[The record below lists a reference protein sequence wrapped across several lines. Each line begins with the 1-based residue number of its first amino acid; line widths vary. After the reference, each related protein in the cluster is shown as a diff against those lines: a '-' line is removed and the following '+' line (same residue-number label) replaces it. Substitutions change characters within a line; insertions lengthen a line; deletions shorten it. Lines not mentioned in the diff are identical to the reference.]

1 MSGVMQTLRGNGG
14 RKEALAD
21 NSPASV
27 EAVDKGSDVRLDQTR
42 RGVEAVV
49 SDVEGKTEVSAV
61 LDVERREPSLGVNG
75 GVVSNFHVREVA
87 GPAGVGSGDA
97 TGEQEVTEGGVE
109 ALGEANSLVMSSSRS
124 LNGDPNGGEGDSD
137 ELGQEDATAVRANS
151 TGVAFI
157 PNHVQKE
164 VLEDLAGV
172 RRTSDGNADDS
183 SSELVSENQD
193 VIEAIVVVANRVQV
207 DSDNVPRVVAVA
219 CEVEFAG
226 RHATDLGTR
235 TSVAVAHVL
244 LNITVKARPKVET
257 RDGANCTVDP
267 LMAIE
272 IVVRVKSPGAKRVR
286 QDNAVAS
293 GGARANVRANVQANE
308 DAVNKAV
315 ARTGGAEGR
324 VQGGRVGVAG
334 GEEVG
339 RPIEQIGVDVA
350 ELSAGALGGDDITK
364 RGRARQDSGAGR
376 RTARTVVEGGMR
388 TKGGVGGRGGRRLG
402 GKARCSGQAGGDGE
416 TDLRAEPATG
426 DNVPAESGRGGVQAV
441 GEGEGETAG
450 QIKER

>member
-1 MSGVMQTLRGNGG
+1 MQTLRGNGG
-14 RKEALAD
+14 REEALAD

-42 RGVEAVV
+42 RGVEAVM
-49 SDVEGKTEVSAV
+49 SDVESKTEVSAV
-61 LDVERREPSLGVNG
+61 LNVERREPSLGVNG

-87 GPAGVGSGDA
+87 GPARVGSGDA

-124 LNGDPNGGEGDSD
+124 LDGDPNSGEGDSD
-137 ELGQEDATAVRANS
+137 ELRQEDATAVRANS
-151 TGVAFI
+151 TGVALI

-164 VLEDLAGV
+164 ELEDLTRVGRA
-172 RRTSDGNADDS
+172 SDGNADDGS
-183 SSELVSENQD
+183 GELVGENQN
-193 VIEAIVVVANRVQV
+193 VIEAIVVVTNSVQV

-226 RHATDLGTR
+226 RHATNLGTR
-235 TSVAVAHVL
+235 ASVAVAHVL
-244 LNITVKARPKVET
+244 LNITVETRPEVET

-272 IVVRVKSPGAKRVR
+272 IVVSVKSPRAERVR
-286 QDNAVAS
+286 QDNAVTS

-315 ARTGGAEGR
+315 AGAGGAEGR
-324 VQGGRVGVAG
+324 VQGGRVGIAG

-350 ELSAGALGGDDITK
+350 ELSAGALGGDDVTK
-364 RGRARQDSGAGR
+364 RRRARQDSGAGR
-376 RTARTVVEGGMR
+376 RTARAVVEGVMR
-388 TKGGVGGRGGRRLG
+388 AKGRVGGRSGRRLG
-402 GKARCSGQAGGDGE
+402 GKARCSG
-416 TDLRAEPATG
+416 
-426 DNVPAESGRGGVQAV
+426 
-441 GEGEGETAG
+441 
-450 QIKER
+450 